1 MTTGTRTARQSSRL
15 PSSRLRSSRLGRLPA
30 LSAAVLG
37 ALSLTGCTLLG
48 GDDEAASTADSSEEG
63 DSTNGPTSNASGE
76 EVVLITHDS
85 FSLPPGLIEDFTAET
100 GYTLTVLPSGDAG
113 SMTNTLALTTN
124 SPLGDAVFGIDTTFA
139 SRAVTEGVLAQ
150 YTPSEVPEGV
160 SEHELAGELAS
171 YLTPVDFGDVCV
183 NVDLEWFAARDIPAP
198 QTLQDLRDPQ
208 YRGLFVT
215 PGASTSSP
223 GLAFLLA
230 TIAEFGEDGWQDYWR
245 DLRANDVKITAGWED
260 AYLVDFSAGRDQ
272 GERPIV
278 LSYASSPPFTI
289 DEDSGESTTA
299 ALMDTCYHQVEYAGV
314 IEGAANEAGGQ
325 AAVDY
330 LLSDAVQASLPESM
344 FVFPVSDQV
353 ELPQD
358 WAQWAKVAQEPYE
371 LPAEQVDERRMEWV
385 NEWADIT
392 TG

>member
-1 MTTGTRTARQSSRL
+1 M
-15 PSSRLRSSRLGRLPA
+15 
-30 LSAAVLG
+30 
-37 ALSLTGCTLLG
+37 LSLTGCTLLS
-48 GDDEAASTADSSEEG
+48 GDDEAASTADSSGEAGAGAEAMSG
-63 DSTNGPTSNASGE
+63 STSAASGE

-85 FSLPPGLIEDFTAET
+85 FYLPPGLIEDFNAET

-124 SPLGDAVFGIDTTFA
+124 SPLGDAVFGIDNTFA
-139 SRAVTEGVLAQ
+139 SRAVEEGVLAQ
-150 YTPSEVPEGV
+150 YTPNQVPDGV
-160 SEHELAGELAS
+160 SKHELTGELAS

-183 NVDLEWFAARDIPAP
+183 NVDLEWFGARDIPAP
-198 QTLQDLRDPQ
+198 ETLQDLTEPQ
-208 YRGLFVT
+208 YEGLFVT

-223 GLAFLLA
+223 GLALLLA
-230 TIAEFGEDGWQDYWR
+230 TIAEFGEDGWQDYWG

-289 DEDSGESTTA
+289 DEDTGESTTA

-325 AAVDY
+325 AVVDY
-330 LLSDAVQASLPESM
+330 LLSDEVQASLPESM
-344 FVFPVSDQV
+344 FVFPVSEQV

-358 WAQWAKVAQEPYE
+358 WAQWAKVADEPYE
-371 LPAEQVDERRMEWV
+371 LPAEKVDERRMEWV

>member
-1 MTTGTRTARQSSRL
+1 
-15 PSSRLRSSRLGRLPA
+15 
-30 LSAAVLG
+30 
-37 ALSLTGCTLLG
+37 
-48 GDDEAASTADSSEEG
+48 
-63 DSTNGPTSNASGE
+63 
-76 EVVLITHDS
+76 
-85 FSLPPGLIEDFTAET
+85 
-100 GYTLTVLPSGDAG
+100 VLPSGDAG

-124 SPLGDAVFGIDTTFA
+124 SPLGVAVFGIDNTFA
-139 SRAVTEGVLAQ
+139 SRAVEEGVLAQ
-150 YTPSEVPEGV
+150 YTPNQVPDGV
-160 SEHELAGELAS
+160 SEHELTGELAS

-183 NVDLEWFAARDIPAP
+183 NVDLEWFGARDIPAP
-198 QTLQDLRDPQ
+198 ETLQDLTEPQ
-208 YRGLFVT
+208 YEGLFVT

-230 TIAEFGEDGWQDYWR
+230 TIAEFGEDGWQDYWG

-278 LSYASSPPFTI
+278 LSDASSPPFTI
-289 DEDSGESTTA
+289 DEDTGESTTA

-325 AAVDY
+325 AVVDY
-330 LLSDAVQASLPESM
+330 LLSDEVQASLPESM
-344 FVFPVSDQV
+344 FVFPVSEQV

-358 WAQWAKVAQEPYE
+358 WAQWAKVADEPYE
-371 LPAEQVDERRMEWV
+371 LPAEKVDERRMEWV